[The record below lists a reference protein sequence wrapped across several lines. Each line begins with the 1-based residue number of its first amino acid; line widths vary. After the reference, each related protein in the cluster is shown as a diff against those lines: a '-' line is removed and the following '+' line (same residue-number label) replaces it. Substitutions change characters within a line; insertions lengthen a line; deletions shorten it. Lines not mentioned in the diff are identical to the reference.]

1 MLMPVQRKFN
11 KSSRTDF
18 GRWGTSKKIKSLTKW
33 VSFRALWIIF
43 AVIAFFYGIFLLFKY
58 TLFVPEYTI
67 TKVDYDLSNV
77 KIYDDSYLNKV
88 IFTLIKWENYRV
100 VQWNE
105 DSILKQLQISY
116 PFVQSFTVTYK
127 WPGTVFVKLSFEE
140 PKLIVYQW
148 NLRYAVYNEQFS
160 QLFSGNN
167 LGSGALSLEL
177 FSAFEAAPVSTG
189 ISLSGNMLLGAVSSG
204 VTISSGVLV
213 SGNKATLLS
222 GVNQYHGALTGLFY
236 LESFD
241 HFMADFQTIAQAFPN
256 AKYFKYL
263 VGGQRM
269 VIWLPND
276 RTVYINLPVDI
287 WLQLQNYLYLKQY
300 YSDFSKLKEIDLW
313 SIEMDKVIVRK

>member
-43 AVIAFFYGIFLLFKY
+43 AVFVLFYGIFLLLKY

-67 TKVDYDLSNV
+67 TTVDYSLSNV
-77 KIYDDSYLNKV
+77 KIYDDPYLYKA
-88 IFTLIKWENYRV
+88 ISTLIKWENYRV

-105 DSILKQLQISY
+105 SSILKQLQTMY

-127 WPGTVFVKLSFEE
+127 WPGRVFVKLSFEE

-148 NLRYAVYNEQFS
+148 NLRYAVYNEQFF
-160 QLFSGNN
+160 QLFSGNT
-167 LGSGALSLEL
+167 LGSGALRVEL
-177 FSAFEAAPVSTG
+177 FSAFEAAPVAVNTPVLTG
-189 ISLSGNMLLGAVSSG
+189 KLLSGNSLSGTVSSG
-204 VTISSGVLV
+204 VTV
-213 SGNKATLLS
+213 SWNKTTLLS
-222 GVNQYHGALTGLFY
+222 GVAQSHGALTGLFY

-241 HFMADFQTIAQAFPN
+241 HFMSDFQTIAQAFPN

>member
-1 MLMPVQRKFN
+1 M
-11 KSSRTDF
+11 
-18 GRWGTSKKIKSLTKW
+18 
-33 VSFRALWIIF
+33 
-43 AVIAFFYGIFLLFKY
+43 IAFFYGLFLLLKY

-67 TKVDYDLSNV
+67 TKVDYSLSNV
-77 KIYDDSYLNKV
+77 KIYDDPYLYKA
-88 IFTLIKWENYRV
+88 ISTLIKWENYRV

-105 DSILKQLQISY
+105 DSILKQLQITY

-148 NLRYAVYNEQFS
+148 NLRYAVYNEQFF
-160 QLFSGNN
+160 QLLSGNN

-177 FSAFEAAPVSTG
+177 FSAFEAAPVAVNPPVLTG
-189 ISLSGNMLLGAVSSG
+189 KLLSGNILFGTVSSG
-204 VTISSGVLV
+204 VIV
-213 SGNKATLLS
+213 SWNKTTLLS
-222 GVNQYHGALTGLFY
+222 GVAQSHGALTGLFY

-300 YSDFSKLKEIDLW
+300 YPDFAKLKEIDLW